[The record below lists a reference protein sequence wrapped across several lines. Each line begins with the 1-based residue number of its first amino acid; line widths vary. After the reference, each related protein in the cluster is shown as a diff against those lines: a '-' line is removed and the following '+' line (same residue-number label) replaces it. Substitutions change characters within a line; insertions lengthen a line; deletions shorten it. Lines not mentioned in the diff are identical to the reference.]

1 MSALLTGCASTEAQ
15 PDAGSGTVSTGSGEP
30 VAQADKNVQAVASF
44 SLAYDENDG
53 LDPLACTSEENKLL
67 SQLCFERLF
76 LLDENFEPQME
87 LCASVQRNSA
97 KSYTLTIRDGV
108 KFHSGEQLKPSD
120 VVYSL
125 NNARL
130 RDDSTYQEQL
140 SCISSVKYSGSE
152 IYIRLKTAK
161 SEKALEALLDVPIF
175 CKGSEDDEIPD
186 GSGPYKIPIQTDQ
199 LVSRCHDGLLSERL
213 FRVTDQNDVRYW
225 RHCRHV
231 LFIRRHPR
239 TVHENICWRTHN
251 RGIDRRFQG
260 KHPEHSGWRFPAR
273 IHTIRRYDIRL
284 ERHPCI

>member
-1 MSALLTGCASTEAQ
+1 MKTRQKITAWLAGACLMGALLTGCAGTDAQ
-15 PDAGSGTVSTGSGEP
+15 QDAGSGTVNTGSGEP

-44 SLAYDENDG
+44 SLAYNENDG

-76 LLDENFEPQME
+76 LLNENFEPQME

-161 SEKALEALLDVPIF
+161 SEKALEALLD
-175 CKGSEDDEIPD
+175 
-186 GSGPYKIPIQTDQ
+186 
-199 LVSRCHDGLLSERL
+199 
-213 FRVTDQNDVRYW
+213 
-225 RHCRHV
+225 
-231 LFIRRHPR
+231 
-239 TVHENICWRTHN
+239 
-251 RGIDRRFQG
+251 
-260 KHPEHSGWRFPAR
+260 
-273 IHTIRRYDIRL
+273 
-284 ERHPCI
+284 

>member
-1 MSALLTGCASTEAQ
+1 M
-15 PDAGSGTVSTGSGEP
+15 
-30 VAQADKNVQAVASF
+30 AQADKNVQAVASF
-44 SLAYDENDG
+44 SLAYNENDG

-76 LLDENFEPQME
+76 LLNENFEPQME

-186 GSGPYKIPIQTDQ
+186 GSGPYKITKSDDGGIHAVPFEQWSGGVIQFCDSITLQPIANSAGAVNLLGTGQ
-199 LVSRCHDGLLSERL
+199 LSMLVQRDAGGNGGIRCQVHQDGRHKPHALSRHQL
-213 FRVTDQNDVRYW
+213 Q
-225 RHCRHV
+225 
-231 LFIRRHPR
+231 
-239 TVHENICWRTHN
+239 
-251 RGIDRRFQG
+251 
-260 KHPEHSGWRFPAR
+260 
-273 IHTIRRYDIRL
+273 
-284 ERHPCI
+284 